1 MLQPPALILGLV
13 LASLYAL
20 LFHLW
25 RGRGWRDLLFLWL
38 AALIGFA
45 SGHLVGQ
52 LWGFVPWTIGQLH
65 VIEGTVLALVLM
77 GLARW
82 LAQEREVP

>member
-1 MLQPPALILGLV
+1 MLQPPALILALV
-13 LASLYAL
+13 LASLYAV

-65 VIEGTVLALVLM
+65 VIEGTVVALVLM

-82 LAQEREVP
+82 LAQEREVA